1 MKAIITEKPG
11 KFNINHRK
19 EDNFQKEICV
29 LEILPDSVREV
40 VTMRQYGTK
49 AKNYVCLWVHCEHS
63 YRNGSGSAG
72 GYGYHRPSAAAEEA
86 IKNAGITLD
95 EPIGGVGDS
104 AMREAC
110 LAIAEAVSPH
120 GRFYL
125 HEAFG

>member
-1 MKAIITEKPG
+1 MCWKS
-11 KFNINHRK
+11 
-19 EDNFQKEICV
+19 C
-29 LEILPDSVREV
+29 PDSVQDV

-49 AKNYVCLWVHCEHS
+49 EKNYVCLWVHRGHS

-95 EPIGGVGDS
+95 EPIGGAGDS

-110 LAIAEAVSPH
+110 LAIAEAVTPG
-120 GRFYL
+120 GRFYV
-125 HEAFG
+125 HEANG